1 MSQATALQQITD
13 LVEKIIA
20 DSEDVF
26 LVSVKIKP
34 VNNFKIFVD
43 ADNGINIDSCVKINR
58 AMYKVIEEEAWFP
71 DGNFSLEVSS
81 PGVDE
86 PLLLPRQFKKNI
98 GRTVAVTLLDETK
111 LEGKLTEANSGGILI
126 EYLEGKNKKAVVIS
140 KVLALEE
147 IKQVI
152 VQISF

>member
-1 MSQATALQQITD
+1 MSQLPAIQQITE

-20 DSEDVF
+20 ESEDVF
-26 LVSVKIKP
+26 LVSVRIKP

-43 ADNGINIDSCVKINR
+43 ADNGINIDRCVKINR
-58 AMYKVIEEEAWFP
+58 AMYKVIEEEAWYP

-98 GRTVAVTLLDETK
+98 GRTVAVTLSDDIK
-111 LEGKLTEANSGGILI
+111 LEG
-126 EYLEGKNKKAVVIS
+126 
-140 KVLALEE
+140 
-147 IKQVI
+147 
-152 VQISF
+152 

>member
-1 MSQATALQQITD
+1 MSQLPAIQQITE

-20 DSEDVF
+20 ESEDVF
-26 LVSVKIKP
+26 LVSVRIKP

-43 ADNGINIDSCVKINR
+43 ADNGINIDRCVKINR
-58 AMYKVIEEEAWFP
+58 AMYKVIEEEAWYP

-98 GRTVAVTLLDETK
+98 GRTVAVTLSDDIK
-111 LEGKLTEANSGGILI
+111 LEGKMTDATDEGILI
-126 EYLEGKNKKAVVIS
+126 EYKEGKNKKAVLIN
-140 KVLALEE
+140 KVLAFEE

>member
-1 MSQATALQQITD
+1 MSQLPAIQQITE

-20 DSEDVF
+20 ESEDVF
-26 LVSVKIKP
+26 LVSVRIKP

-43 ADNGINIDSCVKINR
+43 ADNGINIDRCVKINR
-58 AMYKVIEEEAWFP
+58 AMYKVIEEEAWYP

-98 GRTVAVTLLDETK
+98 GRIVAVILKDDIK
-111 LEGKLTEANSGGILI
+111 LEGKMIDATDEGILI
-126 EYLEGKNKKAVVIS
+126 EYKEGKNKKAVLIN
-140 KVLALEE
+140 KVLAFDE